1 MLVLSIKN
9 SCILIKLLYLLK
21 DNELDNDENEE
32 DDDNEEDVEEV
43 REEDREFSNS
53 FADIIKVNFF
63 SEINIKNIR
72 IFGKFWRFKF

>member
-1 MLVLSIKN
+1 MLVLSIEN

-32 DDDNEEDVEEV
+32 DDDNDEDVEDD
-43 REEDREFSNS
+43 EDREFSNS

-63 SEINIKNIR
+63 SEVSLKNIR
-72 IFGKFWRFKF
+72 NFGKF